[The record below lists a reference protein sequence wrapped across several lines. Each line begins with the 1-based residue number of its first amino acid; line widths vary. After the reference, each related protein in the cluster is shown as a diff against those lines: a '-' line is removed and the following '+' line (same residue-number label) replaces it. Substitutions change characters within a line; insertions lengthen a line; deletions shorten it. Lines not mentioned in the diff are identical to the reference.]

1 MTSKY
6 FLEERQCTI
15 SDANSLPKFV
25 PCVHR
30 LKIRFPTEDL

>member
-1 MTSKY
+1 MTFKN

-25 PCVHR
+25 PCVDR
-30 LKIRFPTEDL
+30 LEIRFPTEGL